1 VTARSFGRPIP
12 RLVDPEGRIVAVVVL
27 PFPHWFPSLL
37 VCLGLVAIGV
47 FMIRGHLRSWA
58 ARQAEGISDPA
69 DLLHYHSQFRRRV
82 QTSALIALIGVL
94 IFVGDVI
101 SKQIGPGLFGVY
113 WIGVL
118 ALVGYLVLLAILD
131 GLATATH
138 TRAALARLRAQ
149 RRQLERHAAELKER
163 PLGD

>member
-1 VTARSFGRPIP
+1 MLVT
-12 RLVDPEGRIVAVVVL
+12 
-27 PFPHWFPSLL
+27 
-37 VCLGLVAIGV
+37 IGG

-58 ARQAEGISDPA
+58 ARQAEGMTEPA
-69 DLLHYHSQFRRRV
+69 DLLHYHSQYRRRL
-82 QTSALIALIGVL
+82 QTSALIVVIGIL

-101 SKQIGPGLFGVY
+101 SKQIGPGLFGIY

-118 ALVGYLVLLAILD
+118 CLVAYLVLLAVLD

-149 RRQLERHAAELKER
+149 RRQLERQAAELKER
-163 PLGD
+163 PLDD